1 MYWIVPPVAGNASI
15 TFLLDTDMFVAFE
28 RMLPVHRR
36 CVLTFEQYWTIFL
49 KRWHLVLLCTL
60 LSGLSALLVG
70 LCLVPV
76 YRSMALVQVVVHSGT
91 SQSDINDLLASN
103 QLVQTEA
110 QLATSDPVLRTVAAR
125 YPALSLAQL
134 ATMVSASPRL
144 NTQLFEIDVQDTNA
158 TRAAQ
163 LANDVAATL
172 VRQQQAAWQS
182 EDASAQQQLQADIGH
197 TRQQIDDLKHRLAVV
212 QSRQNGDTTAQAAA
226 LNDQLAPL
234 QLHYNQWQQ
243 ALAQLELTEAQR
255 NTFLHI
261 DQMAQPASVAL
272 RPDVPLYSALGLLG
286 GFLLGCL
293 AILVCER
300 FDTRIRT
307 VADLQLA
314 ASWPVLATLCAD
326 DSDPGG
332 GPLPLLLDKVD
343 NLNGEAYRMLRS
355 SLGFMEVDR
364 PLRSILVTSV
374 QTGDGKSTVAANL
387 ACYMAK
393 TGKRTLLIDA
403 NLRQPS
409 LHRLF
414 NFSAE
419 KRGLSNAI
427 LICGSLLSQRSSSLP
442 IAANQPSLLSD
453 PPSTAVA
460 KSALPSLHDCMH
472 AVGMRNLAVMPSGPL
487 PPNPSEL
494 FDSRAMQR
502 FFLAL
507 DGNDVDVVIF
517 DAPPVLD
524 LSDTC
529 VLSALV
535 DGVLMVVDVQ
545 RTQRSA
551 IERAQTLL
559 QQTGARIIGCVL
571 NRQPVQRRRVGYL
584 C

>member
-1 MYWIVPPVAGNASI
+1 
-15 TFLLDTDMFVAFE
+15 MFVVFE
-28 RMLPVHRR
+28 CMLPTHWR
-36 CVLTFEQYWTIFL
+36 CALTFAQYWTLFL

-110 QLATSDPVLRTVAAR
+110 QLATSDAVLRVVAVH

-134 ATMVSASPRL
+134 ATMVSASPHL

-163 LANDVAATL
+163 LANDIATTL

-197 TRQQIDDLKHRLAVV
+197 TRQQIDDLKHRLTIV
-212 QSRQNGDTTAQAAA
+212 QSRQDGDTTVQAAA

-234 QLHYNQWQQ
+234 QQHYNQWQQ

-255 NTFLHI
+255 NNFLRI
-261 DQMAQPASVAL
+261 DQEAQPASAAL
-272 RPDVPLYSALGLLG
+272 RPDVPLYAALGLLG

-293 AILVCER
+293 AILVWEC

-307 VADLQLA
+307 AADLHLA

-326 DSDPGG
+326 GSDSED
-332 GPLPLLLDKVD
+332 GPLPLLLNKVD
-343 NLNGEAYRMLRS
+343 SLNGEAYRMLRS
-355 SLGFMEVDR
+355 SLSFMDVDK
-364 PLRSILVTSV
+364 PLRSILVTSLHA
-374 QTGDGKSTVAANL
+374 GDGKSTVAANL

-393 TGKRTLLIDA
+393 AGKRTLLIDA

-414 NFSAE
+414 NLSAE

-427 LICGSLLSQRSSSLP
+427 LIYGSLLSQPTSSLP
-442 IAANQPSLLSD
+442 VAASQPSLLSA
-453 PPSTAVA
+453 PSPSTAVA
-460 KSALPSLHDCMH
+460 KSTSPSLHDFIH
-472 AVGMRNLAVMPSGPL
+472 AVGIRNLAVMPSGPL

-502 FFLAL
+502 FFQTL
-507 DGNDVDVVIF
+507 DGNGIDVVIF

-529 VLSALV
+529 VLSARV
-535 DGVLMVVDVQ
+535 DGVLIVVDVRRAQ
-545 RTQRSA
+545 RPG
-551 IERAQTLL
+551 IERAQAML
-559 QQTGARIIGCVL
+559 QQTGTRIIGCVL
-571 NRQPVQRRRVGYL
+571 NRQPVQRKRMGYL